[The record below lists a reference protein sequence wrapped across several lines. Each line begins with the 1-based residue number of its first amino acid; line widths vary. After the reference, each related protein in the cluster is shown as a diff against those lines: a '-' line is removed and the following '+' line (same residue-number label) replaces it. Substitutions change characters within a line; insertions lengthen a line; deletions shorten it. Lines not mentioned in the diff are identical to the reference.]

1 MRSEWGGWRRKWSKE
16 SSRILRE
23 AAGASFGCRPGCY
36 PFRGGATRQALRS
49 TVFRPL
55 TNNDWTVA

>member
-1 MRSEWGGWRRKWSKE
+1 MRSEWGRMEKKMVKE

-36 PFRGGATRQALRS
+36 PFWGGAARHFGPLASS
-49 TVFRPL
+49 TSKRRV
-55 TNNDWTVA
+55 N